1 MRRHPNPFTTLT
13 NAYLRQTTG
22 STGRAHAPRHIT
34 TYPRI
39 AQNTQNKPNFP
50 SRGSDTINTQNKV
63 ICNEN
68 MNYAKIQNK
77 EEESENTK
85 DK

>member
-1 MRRHPNPFTTLT
+1 M
-13 NAYLRQTTG
+13 
-22 STGRAHAPRHIT
+22 
-34 TYPRI
+34 I
-39 AQNTQNKPNFP
+39 AQNTQNKPNFL
-50 SRGSDTINTQNKV
+50 SHGSNTIDTQDKI

-77 EEESENTK
+77 EEESENTL

>member
-1 MRRHPNPFTTLT
+1 MRRHPNPLTTLT

-22 STGRAHAPRHIT
+22 SIGRARASRHT
-34 TYPRI
+34 ATYPRI
-39 AQNTQNKPNFP
+39 AQNTQNKLDFP
-50 SRGSDTINTQNKV
+50 SRGSDTIDTQNKV

-77 EEESENTK
+77 EEELENTQ